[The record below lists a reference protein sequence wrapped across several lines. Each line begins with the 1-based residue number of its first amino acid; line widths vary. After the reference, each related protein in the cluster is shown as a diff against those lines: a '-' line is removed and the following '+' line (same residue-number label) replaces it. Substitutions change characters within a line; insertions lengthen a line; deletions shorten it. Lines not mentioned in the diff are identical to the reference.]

1 MALVI
6 ETGDGVPNANSY
18 VSIVFATA
26 YLTQRNR
33 LTENGYDTATEAV
46 KEGALVSATE
56 YIDTRWGTRFKGRR
70 YKKFSTKDTEDS
82 DEYSQSLEFP
92 RVGLSDR
99 NGRVIEGVPVR
110 LCFATVEYAV
120 RALGGSLYSDP
131 EVDESGR
138 VVQRR
143 ASRVGPIQE
152 ETTFEEGGGLT
163 HLLKPYPAADRLL
176 LEYV

>member
-6 ETGDGVPNANSY
+6 ETGDGVPNANTY
-18 VSIVFATA
+18 VDIDFATA
-26 YLTQRNR
+26 YLTQRSR

-82 DEYSQSLEFP
+82 TMSTVNP
-92 RVGLSDR
+92 LSSPVSDWAT
-99 NGRVIEGVPVR
+99 GADVSVEGVPVR

-131 EVDESGR
+131 EVDESG
-138 VVQRR
+138 QGGSAQGIPSR
-143 ASRVGPIQE
+143 ADP
-152 ETTFEEGGGLT
+152 GGD
-163 HLLKPYPAADRLL
+163 YI
-176 LEYV
+176 